1 MSELINVFF
10 NLSLFLGVF
19 YVILLAAGRA
29 DKRTNRGVSQ
39 PDADVNQVRKT
50 A

>member
-1 MSELINVFF
+1 MSESISVFL

-19 YVILLAAGRA
+19 CVILFAAGRA
-29 DKRTNRGVSQ
+29 DKRTNQRGR
-39 PDADVNQVRKT
+39 PDADLNQARKT

>member
-1 MSELINVFF
+1 MSESISVFL

-19 YVILLAAGRA
+19 YVILFAAARA
-29 DKRTNRGVSQ
+29 DKRTNQGVSR